1 MSPASRGAAVEG
13 TQSPCDVLCGLQCM
27 FNAIKYVNRGL
38 VLAMLM
44 LVVMCVWHQF
54 RWLQCKGRM
63 EPEMGKGA
71 EKGSCPIRRGISPL
85 QHGVAPLG

>member
-1 MSPASRGAAVEG
+1 
-13 TQSPCDVLCGLQCM
+13 
-27 FNAIKYVNRGL
+27 
-38 VLAMLM
+38 MLM